1 MHCADEELQG
11 RRTGSSGRAFFPK
24 PTEGKELTVKIV
36 PAETLNMKSQTETRV
51 SGKGEAGLPGRGS
64 SPKAALVNFPDQTEH
79 MGLMDERGS
88 GKPTEKMRF

>member
-11 RRTGSSGRAFFPK
+11 RRTESSGRALFPK

-36 PAETLNMKSQTETRV
+36 PAETLNLKSQTETRV
-51 SGKGEAGLPGRGS
+51 SGKGEVGLPGRGS
-64 SPKAALVNFPDQTEH
+64 PKAELVNFPDQTEH
-79 MGLMDERGS
+79 VGLMDERGS